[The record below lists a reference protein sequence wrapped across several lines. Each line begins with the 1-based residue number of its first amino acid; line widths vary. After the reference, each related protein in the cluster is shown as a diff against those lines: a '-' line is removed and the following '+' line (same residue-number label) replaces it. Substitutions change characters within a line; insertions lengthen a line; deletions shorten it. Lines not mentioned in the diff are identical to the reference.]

1 MRKDVGTFLEYL
13 TDSKGCSQN
22 TLAAYSNDL
31 NQLMTFIETN
41 KGEGVI
47 ESNDELLK
55 DYLFNLRDR
64 KYSSAT
70 VARKIASA
78 KSFFK
83 FMVDVGK
90 SKNNPAQGLLSP
102 RVKRRSPS
110 VLSPSEFRRL
120 LAESAKLSTP
130 EAKRD
135 KVMLELLYA
144 TGLRVSEL
152 ISLDTRDINSE
163 QRYVYCSHGN
173 SKRRIPFDSYIA
185 KLLRDFI
192 NGARFELLYDE
203 REEALF
209 LNRLGKR
216 LTRQGFW
223 EIVKNYASK
232 AGLGGKVTPRTL
244 RHSFAAYKLQT
255 GAELRDVQQLL
266 GHVYI
271 SSTKVYEQISPIL
284 R

>member
-13 TDSKGCSQN
+13 ADSKGCSQN

-41 KGEGVI
+41 KGEGAI
-47 ESNDELLK
+47 DSNDELMK
-55 DYLFNLRDR
+55 GYLFNLRDR
-64 KYSSAT
+64 RYSSAT

-90 SKNNPAQGLLSP
+90 SKNNPTQGLLSP

-152 ISLDTRDINSE
+152 ISLDTKDINSE
-163 QRYVYCSHGN
+163 QRYLYCSHGN

-203 REEALF
+203 GEKALF

-232 AGLGGKVTPRTL
+232 AGLGGKVTPRIL
-244 RHSFAAYKLQT
+244 RHSFAACKLQT

-271 SSTKVYEQISPIL
+271 SSTKVYEQISPTL

>member
-1 MRKDVGTFLEYL
+1 MRKDVDTFLEYL
-13 TDSKGCSQN
+13 ADSKGCSQN
-22 TLAAYSNDL
+22 TLAAYCNDL

-55 DYLFNLRDR
+55 NYLFNLRDR

-90 SKNNPAQGLLSP
+90 SKNNPTQGLLSP

-110 VLSPSEFRRL
+110 VLSPSEFRCL

-163 QRYVYCSHGN
+163 QRCLYCSHGN
-173 SKRRIPFDSYIA
+173 STRRIPFDSYIA

-203 REEALF
+203 REKALF

-232 AGLGGKVTPRTL
+232 AGLGGRVTPRIL

-271 SSTKVYEQISPIL
+271 SSTKVYEQISPTL

>member
-13 TDSKGCSQN
+13 ADSKGCSQN

-41 KGEGVI
+41 KGEGAI
-47 ESNDELLK
+47 DSNDELMK
-55 DYLFNLRDR
+55 GYLFNLRDR
-64 KYSSAT
+64 RYSSAT

-90 SKNNPAQGLLSP
+90 SKNNPTRGLLSP

-152 ISLDTRDINSE
+152 ISLDTKDINSE
-163 QRYVYCSHGN
+163 QRYLYCSHGN

-203 REEALF
+203 GEKALF

-232 AGLGGKVTPRTL
+232 AGLGGKVTPRIL
-244 RHSFAAYKLQT
+244 RHSFAACKLQT

-271 SSTKVYEQISPIL
+271 SSTKVYEQISPTL

>member
-13 TDSKGCSQN
+13 ADSKGCSQN

-41 KGEGVI
+41 KGDGAI
-47 ESNDELLK
+47 DSNDELMK
-55 DYLFNLRDR
+55 GYLFNLRDR
-64 KYSSAT
+64 RYSSAT

-90 SKNNPAQGLLSP
+90 SKNNPTRGLLSP

-152 ISLDTRDINSE
+152 ISLDTKDINSE
-163 QRYVYCSHGN
+163 QRYLYCSHGN

-203 REEALF
+203 GEKALF

-232 AGLGGKVTPRTL
+232 AGLGGKVTPRIL
-244 RHSFAAYKLQT
+244 RHSFAACKLQT

-271 SSTKVYEQISPIL
+271 SSTKVYEQISPTL

>member
-13 TDSKGCSQN
+13 ADNKGCSQN

-31 NQLMTFIETN
+31 NQLMTFVETN
-41 KGEGVI
+41 KGKGVL
-47 ESNDELLK
+47 ESNDEMLK

-90 SKNNPAQGLLSP
+90 SKNNPTQGLLSP

-120 LAESAKLSTP
+120 LTESAKLSTP

-152 ISLDTRDINSE
+152 ISLDTRDINSG
-163 QRYVYCSHGN
+163 QCYLYCSHGN
-173 SKRRIPFDSYIA
+173 SKRRVPFDSYIA

-192 NGARFELLYDE
+192 DGARFELLYDE
-203 REEALF
+203 REKALF

-271 SSTKVYEQISPIL
+271 SSTKVYEQISPTL

>member
-13 TDSKGCSQN
+13 ADSKGCSQN

-41 KGEGVI
+41 KGDGAI
-47 ESNDELLK
+47 DSNDELMK
-55 DYLFNLRDR
+55 GYLFNLRDR

-90 SKNNPAQGLLSP
+90 SKNNPTRGLLSP

-152 ISLDTRDINSE
+152 ISLDTKDINSE
-163 QRYVYCSHGN
+163 QRYLYCSHGN

-203 REEALF
+203 GEKALF

-232 AGLGGKVTPRTL
+232 AGLGGKVTPRIL
-244 RHSFAAYKLQT
+244 RHSFAACKLQT

-271 SSTKVYEQISPIL
+271 SSTKVYEQISPTL

>member
-13 TDSKGCSQN
+13 ADSKGCSQN

-41 KGEGVI
+41 KGDGAI
-47 ESNDELLK
+47 DSNDELMK
-55 DYLFNLRDR
+55 GYLFNLRDR
-64 KYSSAT
+64 RYSSAT

-90 SKNNPAQGLLSP
+90 SKNNPTQGLLSP

-152 ISLDTRDINSE
+152 ISLDTKDINSE
-163 QRYVYCSHGN
+163 QRYLYCSHGN

-203 REEALF
+203 GEKALF

-232 AGLGGKVTPRTL
+232 AGLGGKVTPRIL
-244 RHSFAAYKLQT
+244 RHSFAACKLQT

-271 SSTKVYEQISPIL
+271 SSTKVYEQISSTL

>member
-13 TDSKGCSQN
+13 ADSKGCSQN

-41 KGEGVI
+41 KGDGAI
-47 ESNDELLK
+47 DSNDELMK
-55 DYLFNLRDR
+55 GYLFNLRDR

-90 SKNNPAQGLLSP
+90 SKNNPTQGLLSP

-110 VLSPSEFRRL
+110 VLSPSEFRCL

-152 ISLDTRDINSE
+152 ISLDTKDINSE
-163 QRYVYCSHGN
+163 QRYLYCAHGN

-203 REEALF
+203 GEKALF

-232 AGLGGKVTPRTL
+232 AGLGGKVTPRIL
-244 RHSFAAYKLQT
+244 RHSFAACKLQT

-271 SSTKVYEQISPIL
+271 SSTKVYEQISPTL

>member
-1 MRKDVGTFLEYL
+1 MRKDVDTFLEYL
-13 TDSKGCSQN
+13 ADSKGCSQN

-41 KGEGVI
+41 KGEDVI
-47 ESNDELLK
+47 ESNDESLK

-90 SKNNPAQGLLSP
+90 SKNNPTQGLLSP

-110 VLSPSEFRRL
+110 VLSPSEFHRL

-163 QRYVYCSHGN
+163 QRYLYCSHGN

-203 REEALF
+203 REKALF

-244 RHSFAAYKLQT
+244 RHSFAAYKLQA

-271 SSTKVYEQISPIL
+271 SSTKVYEQISPTL

>member
-13 TDSKGCSQN
+13 ADSKGCSQN

-41 KGEGVI
+41 KGDGAI
-47 ESNDELLK
+47 DSNDELMK
-55 DYLFNLRDR
+55 GYLFNLRDR
-64 KYSSAT
+64 RYSSAT

-90 SKNNPAQGLLSP
+90 SKNNPTQGLLSP

-152 ISLDTRDINSE
+152 ISLDTKDINSE
-163 QRYVYCSHGN
+163 QRYLYCSHGN

-203 REEALF
+203 GEKALF

-232 AGLGGKVTPRTL
+232 AGLGGKVTPRIL
-244 RHSFAAYKLQT
+244 RHSFAACKLQT

-271 SSTKVYEQISPIL
+271 SSTKVYEQISPTL

>member
-41 KGEGVI
+41 KGDGAI
-47 ESNDELLK
+47 DSNDELMK
-55 DYLFNLRDR
+55 GYLFNLRDR

-90 SKNNPAQGLLSP
+90 SKNNPTQGLLSP
-102 RVKRRSPS
+102 RVKRRPPS
-110 VLSPSEFRRL
+110 VLSPSEFRCL

-152 ISLDTRDINSE
+152 ISLDTKDINSE
-163 QRYVYCSHGN
+163 QRYLYCSHGN

-203 REEALF
+203 GEKALF

-232 AGLGGKVTPRTL
+232 AGLGGKVTPRIL
-244 RHSFAAYKLQT
+244 RHSFAACKLQT

-271 SSTKVYEQISPIL
+271 SSTKVYEQISPTL

>member
-41 KGEGVI
+41 KGEGAI
-47 ESNDELLK
+47 DSNDELMK
-55 DYLFNLRDR
+55 GYLFNLRDR

-90 SKNNPAQGLLSP
+90 SKNNPTRGLLSP

-152 ISLDTRDINSE
+152 ISLDTKDINSE
-163 QRYVYCSHGN
+163 QRYLYCSHGN

-203 REEALF
+203 GEKALF

-232 AGLGGKVTPRTL
+232 AGLGGKVTPRIL
-244 RHSFAAYKLQT
+244 RHSFAACKLQT

-271 SSTKVYEQISPIL
+271 SSTKVYEQISPTL

>member
-1 MRKDVGTFLEYL
+1 MGTFLEYL
-13 TDSKGCSQN
+13 ADSKGCSQN

-41 KGEGVI
+41 KGEGAI
-47 ESNDELLK
+47 DSNDELMK
-55 DYLFNLRDR
+55 GYLFNLRDR

-70 VARKIASA
+70 VARKIAST

-83 FMVDVGK
+83 FMVDMGK
-90 SKNNPAQGLLSP
+90 SKSNPAKGLLSP

-152 ISLDTRDINSE
+152 VSLDTKDINSE
-163 QRYVYCSHGN
+163 QRYLYCSHGN

-203 REEALF
+203 GEKALF

-223 EIVKNYASK
+223 EIGKNYASK

-244 RHSFAAYKLQT
+244 SLIH
-255 GAELRDVQQLL
+255 
-266 GHVYI
+266 I
-271 SSTKVYEQISPIL
+271 
-284 R
+284 

>member
-41 KGEGVI
+41 KGEGAI
-47 ESNDELLK
+47 DSNDELMK
-55 DYLFNLRDR
+55 GYLFNLRDR
-64 KYSSAT
+64 RYSSAT

-90 SKNNPAQGLLSP
+90 SKNNPTQGLLSP

-152 ISLDTRDINSE
+152 ISLDTKDINSE
-163 QRYVYCSHGN
+163 QRYLYCSHGN

-203 REEALF
+203 GEKALF

-232 AGLGGKVTPRTL
+232 AGLGGKVTPRIL
-244 RHSFAAYKLQT
+244 RHSFAACKLQT

-271 SSTKVYEQISPIL
+271 SSTKVYEQISPTL

>member
-13 TDSKGCSQN
+13 ADSKGCSQN

-41 KGEGVI
+41 KGEGAI
-47 ESNDELLK
+47 DSNDELMK
-55 DYLFNLRDR
+55 GYLFNLRDR

-90 SKNNPAQGLLSP
+90 SKNNPTQGLLSP

-152 ISLDTRDINSE
+152 ISLDTKDINSE
-163 QRYVYCSHGN
+163 QRYLYCSHGN

-203 REEALF
+203 GEKALF

-232 AGLGGKVTPRTL
+232 AGLGGKVTPRIL
-244 RHSFAAYKLQT
+244 RHSFAACKLQT

-271 SSTKVYEQISPIL
+271 SSTKVYEQISPTL